1 MSRSAANSDPELAH
15 RLSRRGMLGV
25 AAGATA
31 AGLIGAAAGPACAA
45 APMTSQATAPGRGRR
60 KHQ

>member
-1 MSRSAANSDPELAH
+1 MSRFSQTDPELTH

-31 AGLIGAAAGPACAA
+31 AALVGAATPPALA
-45 APMTSQATAPGRGRR
+45 APAA
-60 KHQ
+60 

>member
-1 MSRSAANSDPELAH
+1 MVTSEALTTDNAPRSRGVPRMSRFSQPDPELTH

-31 AGLIGAAAGPACAA
+31 AALLG
-45 APMTSQATAPGRGRR
+45 
-60 KHQ
+60 

>member
-1 MSRSAANSDPELAH
+1 MSSKPTTSDPELAH

-31 AGLIGAAAGPACAA
+31 AALVGAAAPTASAA
-45 APMTSQATAPGRGRR
+45 SATRAA
-60 KHQ
+60 

>member
-1 MSRSAANSDPELAH
+1 MSRFSQPDPELAH

-31 AGLIGAAAGPACAA
+31 AALLGAAAP
-45 APMTSQATAPGRGRR
+45 ATAATGNAT
-60 KHQ
+60 

>member
-1 MSRSAANSDPELAH
+1 MSRFSQTDPELTQ

-31 AGLIGAAAGPACAA
+31 AALLGD
-45 APMTSQATAPGRGRR
+45 R
-60 KHQ
+60 KSVV

>member
-1 MSRSAANSDPELAH
+1 MSRTHRTDPELTH

-31 AGLIGAAAGPACAA
+31 AALLGAAATPADGRAAA
-45 APMTSQATAPGRGRR
+45 AP
-60 KHQ
+60 